1 MAVSI
6 KSMGYEILCISPIS
20 LFMNNFLGEKMN
32 IETVHEGTLLIVDD
46 IPANVSV
53 LFDFLTET
61 GFKVL
66 VAQDGKRAIQK
77 ATYAKPDLILLD
89 VMMPGMDGFEVC
101 QILKSQESTKDL
113 PVIFMTALADTV
125 DKVKGFNLG
134 AADYITKPIQ
144 HEEVLARVV
153 THLKFRKLQHQLQE
167 HSQEL
172 EKRNLELNAF
182 ARTVAH
188 DLKNPLNIV
197 IGYSDILLM
206 DCKLDRVP
214 EPEMP
219 EQLRLVRQA
228 GYKMLNIIDA
238 LLLLAGVSTQ
248 SKVKIDAL
256 DMASLINQVLQD
268 RLAYSLKESQGN
280 IVMPEHWLTA
290 KGYAPWVE
298 EIWANYLS
306 NGLKYGGKP
315 PHLELGSDNQQ
326 NGMVR
331 FWVRDNGCGLSV
343 EAQAKLFTPFTR
355 LHKDHAEGH
364 GLGLSIVQQIV
375 EKLGGQAGVESTAER
390 GSTFY
395 FTLPAT

>member
-1 MAVSI
+1 
-6 KSMGYEILCISPIS
+6 
-20 LFMNNFLGEKMN
+20 MNA
-32 IETVHEGTLLIVDD
+32 ETLHEGTLLIVDD
-46 IPANVSV
+46 TPANVSV

-77 ATYAKPDLILLD
+77 ATYAKPDLVLLD

-101 QILKSQESTKDL
+101 QILKSQEVTQDV
-113 PVIFMTALADTV
+113 PIIFMTALADTV

-144 HEEVLARVV
+144 HEEVLARVI
-153 THLKFRKLQHQLQE
+153 THLKFRKLQHKLQE
-167 HSQEL
+167 HTLEL
-172 EKRNLELNAF
+172 ETRNLELDAF

-188 DLKNPLNIV
+188 DLKNPLNVI
-197 IGYSDILLM
+197 IGYSDMLLM
-206 DCKLDRVP
+206 DCKPDKIPDP
-214 EPEMP
+214 EVI
-219 EQLRLVRQA
+219 EQIRMVGQA
-228 GYKMLNIIDA
+228 GYRMLNIIDA

-248 SKVKIDAL
+248 SKVEVDVL
-256 DMASLINQVLQD
+256 DMSQLVNQVLQD
-268 RLAYSLKESQGN
+268 RLAYLLKECQGHVV
-280 IVMPEHWLTA
+280 IPEKWLMA
-290 KGYAPWVE
+290 VGYAPWVE

-315 PHLELGSDNQQ
+315 PHLELGSDTQK

-331 FWVRDNGCGLSV
+331 FWVRDNGSGLSS
-343 EAQAKLFTPFTR
+343 EAQKQLFTPFTR

-375 EKLGGQAGVESTAER
+375 EKLGGHAGVESTGEQ
-390 GSTFY
+390 GSVFY
-395 FTLPAT
+395 FTLPAG